1 MNTGKTLFAQLMDFL
16 PWKRFH
22 RINARRNGDHG
33 VRYFSAAEQF
43 RVMAF
48 AQLAYRESLR
58 DIEICLAAQSAKL
71 YHMGLSQPVKRATL
85 ADANERRD
93 WRIFAEF
100 AQGLIDEARTLYVDE
115 PFGIELAGSAYAF
128 DSSTIDLCVSLFPWA
143 HYGKTTTN
151 TNTNTNT
158 NTKAAVKLHTLLDL
172 RGNIPSFI
180 HLSTGRMGDVR
191 GFDKLCF
198 EPGATYI
205 MDRGYLDFAR
215 LYRLHEAKAFFVTR
229 PKHNTQLRR
238 SSSLPSSTLDS
249 TQREANAR
257 VGIRSDQRIR
267 LTGKH
272 TREHY
277 PETLRRVH
285 LVVPETGK
293 HLVLLTNHFSPPA
306 STIAALYKA
315 RWQVELFFKWIKQHL
330 RIERFYGHSEN
341 AVKTQIWIAVSVY
354 VLIAII
360 KKRLNLEPTL
370 YGLLQVLS
378 LTLFEKTTLQEALQ
392 RAMHTENSPPSAN
405 QLNLF

>member
-1 MNTGKTLFAQLMDFL
+1 MNSGKTLFAQIMDFL

-22 RINARRNGDHG
+22 RINARHRGDYY
-33 VRYFSAAEQF
+33 VRYFSTAEQF

-58 DIEICLAAQSAKL
+58 DIEVCLTAQSAKL
-71 YHMGLSQPVKRATL
+71 YHMGLSQPVKRSTL

-93 WRIFAEF
+93 WHIFAEF
-100 AQGLIDEARTLYVDE
+100 AQCLIGEARKLYVDE
-115 PFGIELAGSAYAF
+115 PFGVALAGSAYAF
-128 DSSTIDLCVSLFPWA
+128 DSSTIDLCLSLFPWA
-143 HYGKTTTN
+143 HFGRA
-151 TNTNTNT
+151 
-158 NTKAAVKLHTLLDL
+158 KAALKLHTLLDL

-191 GFDKLCF
+191 GMDKLCF

-229 PKHNTQLRR
+229 PKHNTLFRR
-238 SSSLPSSTLDS
+238 SSSLST
-249 TQREANAR
+249 TPEQRLLNRAA
-257 VGIRSDQRIR
+257 GIRSDCRIR

-277 PETLRRVH
+277 PETLRRID

-293 HLVLLTNHFSPPA
+293 TLVLLSNHFALPA
-306 STIAALYKA
+306 TTIAALYKA

-330 RIERFYGHSEN
+330 RIETFYGHSEN
-341 AVKTQIWIAVSVY
+341 AVKTQIWIAVSIY

-360 KKRLNLEPTL
+360 KKRLKLEMSL

-392 RAMHTENSPPSAN
+392 GATAPENDRPSAN